1 MAIDR
6 RLLLAGLAAAPAVLL
21 GVPGVRAATP
31 QPRLL
36 GAWQNA
42 DGGYGAGTP
51 DRGLRVPLPDRGHDI
66 AVAPDGRSA
75 VVFGRRPGFFAAVI
89 DLDEGALLAT
99 LESPQGRHFY
109 GHGTYSADG
118 TLIFATENAY
128 ETGKGRIAIYDVGA
142 GYSRAGDWP
151 SHGIGPHY
159 LCLSLDGT
167 ALIAANGGVR
177 THPARD
183 REKLNLDTMAPGVA
197 LIDAR
202 DGSLLALAEPPR
214 DWHQLSTRHVW
225 VAPDGLVAVG
235 MQWEGDPFE
244 MVPLVAT
251 WDGAGELMLCDE
263 GEPANLALQGYTG
276 AIAFDPTGTI
286 IAATSPQGHSAG
298 LWRREDLVPLASLA
312 IPEVCGLCPGIEPG
326 TVVMSSGLGG
336 LWTVA
341 ADGTKHALDQA
352 RPASLWDNHLRWVA

>member
-1 MAIDR
+1 MKIVAVIPARMGSSRFPGKPLVDI
-6 RLLLAGLAAAPAVLL
+6 AGLPMIAHVHRPALEAAL
-21 GVPGVRAATP
+21 G
-31 QPRLL
+31 
-36 GAWQNA
+36 
-42 DGGYGAGTP
+42 D
-51 DRGLRVPLPDRGHDI
+51 
-66 AVAPDGRSA
+66 
-75 VVFGRRPGFFAAVI
+75 
-89 DLDEGALLAT
+89 
-99 LESPQGRHFY
+99 
-109 GHGTYSADG
+109 
-118 TLIFATENAY
+118 
-128 ETGKGRIAIYDVGA
+128 
-142 GYSRAGDWP
+142 
-151 SHGIGPHY
+151 
-159 LCLSLDGT
+159 
-167 ALIAANGGVR
+167 
-177 THPARD
+177 
-183 REKLNLDTMAPGVA
+183 
-197 LIDAR
+197 
-202 DGSLLALAEPPR
+202 
-214 DWHQLSTRHVW
+214 VW

-263 GEPANLALQGYTG
+263 GEPANLALQGHTG

-336 LWTVA
+336 LWTVT